1 MSTCVTLSF
10 LFLFVFACVLGLFVQ
25 ISMCLPCILRSHT
38 CTYRD
43 RDRDR
48 DSFQSLCVC
57 VHRFFSYSLFTGHLL
72 AVMYLQRGPPIAENE
87 TTTHRTH
94 RTHRLGFFDK
104 LLHQCPLE
112 SPCRGTGRKR
122 DGICCSYS
130 FITFCQ
136 NKYRRLLFFTVT
148 VAQRRAFKDYL
159 TDVCFCSKDKK
170 IRNKY

>member
-1 MSTCVTLSF
+1 MCFCLCA
-10 LFLFVFACVLGLFVQ
+10 LFLQQLPKLCLYSPAYFGMIQWPAGAVRPSAF
-25 ISMCLPCILRSHT
+25 IPMCLPCILRSHT

-57 VHRFFSYSLFTGHLL
+57 VHRFFSYSLFTG
-72 AVMYLQRGPPIAENE
+72 
-87 TTTHRTH
+87 
-94 RTHRLGFFDK
+94 HRLGFFDK

-170 IRNKY
+170 MRNKY